1 MSQLSCNTD
10 LTPLPD
16 ELLYSFQ
23 ARIGLHGAIL
33 SPKSLIERLYNN
45 RNIAASLVY
54 SSHLE
59 TLADALNHVNANDL
73 INRHTLFPLAAPF
86 IPEKRCLQ
94 CITRMKSDNGLGLH
108 LASGYAASKIPKLK
122 ELRYCPACL
131 EAQIKQFG
139 EPYWMRSHQIVGT
152 DVCVFHEC
160 TLESIADIKKGQH
173 RHSFLPATTRHR
185 CTARPAHIQ
194 PSDRLISK
202 ACEQLLS
209 NTDLPSPELGQWT
222 NYYKHLARSL
232 DATKGIYVD
241 FEPLKCMISD
251 FWSPEWLKRY
261 NLSLSDTQS
270 NWLHCIFRKHRKT
283 FSYLEHIV
291 VNAALLKGQFNIVDC
306 INNAAIQAKSLR
318 KYDSVSIL
326 VTLSSGL
333 SNQYKENWLRCLQTQ
348 SPKFARASH
357 PALYTRIYRAD
368 RQWLIATNK
377 QYRVKRPAPSD
388 NVDWEKRDVNT
399 TKSLFRVIYSS
410 EDDLSRPRASK
421 RWLMYQLPN
430 TSTVEKYIRK
440 MPLTLLF
447 LNRYAESVTEYQI
460 RRITYQLLTN
470 PHRHITRRWFL
481 IRAAG
486 LSDARITLI
495 TKLFLNGLSTSQLSE
510 NLFFQSKISNNKG
523 N

>member
-1 MSQLSCNTD
+1 M
-10 LTPLPD
+10 LPTA
-16 ELLYSFQ
+16 LLNEY
-23 ARIGLHGAIL
+23 
-33 SPKSLIERLYNN
+33 
-45 RNIAASLVY
+45 
-54 SSHLE
+54 
-59 TLADALNHVNANDL
+59 
-73 INRHTLFPLAAPF
+73 
-86 IPEKRCLQ
+86 
-94 CITRMKSDNGLGLH
+94 
-108 LASGYAASKIPKLK
+108 
-122 ELRYCPACL
+122 
-131 EAQIKQFG
+131 
-139 EPYWMRSHQIVGT
+139 
-152 DVCVFHEC
+152 
-160 TLESIADIKKGQH
+160 
-173 RHSFLPATTRHR
+173 
-185 CTARPAHIQ
+185 
-194 PSDRLISK
+194 K
-202 ACEQLLS
+202 A
-209 NTDLPSPELGQWT
+209 
-222 NYYKHLARSL
+222 
-232 DATKGIYVD
+232 
-241 FEPLKCMISD
+241 
-251 FWSPEWLKRY
+251 
-261 NLSLSDTQS
+261 
-270 NWLHCIFRKHRKT
+270 NWLH
-283 FSYLEHIV
+283 
-291 VNAALLKGQFNIVDC
+291 
-306 INNAAIQAKSLR
+306 
-318 KYDSVSIL
+318 
-326 VTLSSGL
+326 
-333 SNQYKENWLRCLQTQ
+333 CLQTQ

-510 NLFFQSKISNNKG
+510 NLFFKAKLATIKG
-523 N
+523 S